1 MKLVKLSLVA
11 ALAAGAF
18 SAANATPVEEAIK
31 DIDVSG
37 VLRYRYDTG
46 RFGNRGYGFED
57 QRSSINDRQNHN
69 YRAQLNFS
77 GAIADNFKAFVQFD
91 YSAKDGGYGP
101 DSVSNTS
108 NTLNVRQLYL
118 TYTNEDVATSVIAG
132 KQQLNTI
139 WTDNG
144 IDGLVGTGIKVV
156 NNSIDGLTLAAFAV
170 DSFNTDTEGD
180 TLAGSKIFNG
190 YVEKNSKNFPEG
202 TKLNINPYAGNLY
215 GAAAIGSYDIAGGQ
229 FNPQLWLSYL
239 NDTGFFYALDVAYNT
254 TIFDGVN
261 WNIEGAYL
269 GNSLD
274 SKMKSKNTAIVTEY
288 DGNGKSDV
296 ITGDEMMANGNL
308 FALKGTVAV
317 NGWDASL
324 GGIYYGKKDKLTI
337 NTLEDQGNIGGLLAG
352 EEIFYTDGSNL
363 NGDIGR
369 NIFGYV
375 TAGYTFNEI
384 VRVGADFVYGGTKTD
399 PEAESTGGKK
409 FEAVAR
415 VDYKY
420 SPKLNFSAFY
430 SYVNVDNNHKNEYDG
445 RDGRKNTVRLQALY
459 KF

>member
-18 SAANATPVEEAIK
+18 SAANATPLEEAIK

-46 RFGNRGYGFED
+46 NFDKNFLNNSNLNNSK
-57 QRSSINDRQNHN
+57 QVHK
-69 YRAQLNFS
+69 YRAQVNFS
-77 GAIADNFKAFVQFD
+77 AAIADNFKAFIQFD
-91 YSAKDGGYGP
+91 YNAVDGGTGV
-101 DSVSNTS
+101 DNTT
-108 NTLNVRQLYL
+108 NAEKGLFVRQLYL

-144 IDGLVGTGIKVV
+144 VDGLVGTGIKVV

-170 DSFNTDTEGD
+170 DSFMAKEQGVDLLEHSNIST
-180 TLAGSKIFNG
+180 TLNQAPFKVDS
-190 YVEKNSKNFPEG
+190 
-202 TKLNINPYAGNLY
+202 LGNLY
-215 GAAAIGSYDIAGGQ
+215 GAAAVGSYDLAGGQ
-229 FNPQLWLSYL
+229 FNPQLWLAYW
-239 NDTGFFYALDVAYNT
+239 DQVAFFYAVDAAYST
-254 TIFDGVN
+254 TIFDGIN
-261 WNIEGAYL
+261 WTLEGAYL

-274 SKMKSKNTAIVTEY
+274 SELDDKRH
-288 DGNGKSDV
+288 
-296 ITGDEMMANGNL
+296 ANGNL
-308 FALKGTVAV
+308 FALKGSIEV

-324 GGIYYGKKDKLTI
+324 GGLYYGDKEKASTVVI
-337 NTLEDQGNIGGLLAG
+337 EDQGNLGSLLAG
-352 EEIFYTDGSNL
+352 EEIFYTTGSRL
-363 NGDIGR
+363 NGDTGR

-375 TAGYTFNEI
+375 TGGYTFNET
-384 VRVGADFVYGGTKTD
+384 VRVGADFVYGGTKT
-399 PEAESTGGKK
+399 EAANHLGGGKK
-409 FEAVAR
+409 LEAVAR

-430 SYVNVDNNHKNEYDG
+430 SYVNLDQGANTNESADHS
-445 RDGRKNTVRLQALY
+445 TVRLQALY